1 MCREVPNEE
10 RPGRFGLF
18 GSRDVHSEIHRVLY
32 RQKTN
37 NGLVVLIIVNN
48 LCIGLIFHHYEEYVL
63 IG

>member
-32 RQKTN
+32 KKTN
-37 NGLVVLIIVNN
+37 YRLIMLIVVNN
-48 LCIGLIFHHYEEYVL
+48 LCIGLIFHHYEVYVL